1 VERVGNAALHG
12 AVMLLLSRGRRREL
26 SDLVGAIEHVELE
39 TEPDFFGLFV
49 EGCQFEPVRVG

>member
-12 AVMLLLSRGRRREL
+12 AVMLLLSRGRRAEL
-26 SDLVGAIEHVELE
+26 GDLVGRIEHVELE

-49 EGCQFEPVRVG
+49 EGCQFSPIPAV